1 VSTWLATWFGCG
13 YAPVAPGTA
22 GSAAALAIAVLL
34 HEYAGWTS
42 LWIAVLG
49 IVFVTPAVWSSGA
62 LASRI
67 GKHDPGIVVI
77 DEVVGQWLTI
87 AGLSSY
93 SWRSWLAAFL
103 LFRLFDVVKPP
114 PARQLERLPGGF
126 GIVADDI
133 MAGAYAALVLYATA
147 SWNWY

>member
-1 VSTWLATWFGCG
+1 MSTWLATWFGCG

-49 IVFVTPAVWSSGA
+49 IVFVAPAVWSSSA

-147 SWNWY
+147 SLNWY